1 MSTIRDRT
9 TLAKNSTMKLIEE
22 IPALNPCGKVLTK
35 LIVNSAKK
43 KKMNPDELLTVLD
56 GINLRDEEMERLY
69 DVMGNLEID
78 ICDDA
83 DEDAIDAKEA
93 VESLQKQIESEHG
106 ISDDLDAETLYMRE
120 MAAYPM
126 LSQEEEKELLQI
138 IAAGAEAAKIKEQ
151 ERSKGHILSPENPE
165 DKELL
170 RAIRRAAGAKDK
182 MIVSNLR
189 LVVSVALK
197 FKTNGVSVL
206 DLIQEG
212 NLGLMHAIDK
222 FSLQRNTKFSTY
234 AVFWIRQ
241 TITRGVAAQS
251 HDIRIP
257 VHLHETLGKI
267 TKVQS
272 ELESKLGRPPT
283 DKELADACGVPTSKI
298 KYINKTAKQS
308 VSLYSPIG
316 QEQASSESTMLMDM
330 ISDDSGITPEEF
342 ATHRLL
348 QTELGTYLK
357 ELPPREEKI
366 IRVRF
371 GLEDNQLHTLD
382 EVGRE
387 FGLTRERVRQIIQ
400 DSLEKLRKSSG
411 IQTMATF
418 IR

>member
-1 MSTIRDRT
+1 
-9 TLAKNSTMKLIEE
+9 
-22 IPALNPCGKVLTK
+22 
-35 LIVNSAKK
+35 
-43 KKMNPDELLTVLD
+43 
-56 GINLRDEEMERLY
+56 
-69 DVMGNLEID
+69 
-78 ICDDA
+78 
-83 DEDAIDAKEA
+83 
-93 VESLQKQIESEHG
+93 
-106 ISDDLDAETLYMRE
+106 MRE
-120 MAAYPM
+120 IRR
-126 LSQEEEKELLQI
+126 EEEE
-138 IAAGAEAAKIKEQ
+138 
-151 ERSKGHILSPENPE
+151 
-165 DKELL
+165 
-170 RAIRRAAGAKDK
+170 KDK
-182 MIVSNLR
+182 MIVSNIR
-189 LVVSVALK
+189 LVVYVALK